1 MAKQT
6 RHLLLSAVL
15 TLSLLTGCNS
25 SREVSAVES
34 PVSPDPLWGTEVSS
48 LAESTRESTP
58 ETSPEASPEAA
69 QSSATPAESAPVTS
83 ITTTDTGHGAD
94 ATQNRQ
100 LLESYYDQYTADNT
114 NYDGLILS
122 LSRSDRAWIEGNESV
137 APGQW
142 PLWDF
147 GVNQYPFARDESNY
161 YLLSLPTLPD
171 TDTSSSACKNSYRQ
185 TQLDTLDTLKDYAA
199 NRGLTLNPG
208 LEGDYD
214 TFMTRIWGNVTGG
227 QTLTA
232 QEYEEN
238 TASGDSVD
246 PEIRS
251 RVTAAFS
258 TLGSYDDLAPEAM
271 ALWLSGDGSWMWE
284 ECRSW
289 SWTATFD
296 SDLNRYELQCT
307 GPETDGTIPVQYL
320 IVSDG
325 QVISFPSGWLSAPG
339 ADEDA
344 PES

>member
-1 MAKQT
+1 
-6 RHLLLSAVL
+6 
-15 TLSLLTGCNS
+15 
-25 SREVSAVES
+25 
-34 PVSPDPLWGTEVSS
+34 
-48 LAESTRESTP
+48 
-58 ETSPEASPEAA
+58 
-69 QSSATPAESAPVTS
+69 
-83 ITTTDTGHGAD
+83 
-94 ATQNRQ
+94 
-100 LLESYYDQYTADNT
+100 
-114 NYDGLILS
+114 
-122 LSRSDRAWIEGNESV
+122 
-137 APGQW
+137 
-142 PLWDF
+142 
-147 GVNQYPFARDESNY
+147 
-161 YLLSLPTLPD
+161 
-171 TDTSSSACKNSYRQ
+171 
-185 TQLDTLDTLKDYAA
+185 
-199 NRGLTLNPG
+199 
-208 LEGDYD
+208 
-214 TFMTRIWGNVTGG
+214 MTRIWGNVTGG

-258 TLGSYDDLAPEAM
+258 TLGSYDDLASEAM

-339 ADEDA
+339 AEEDA